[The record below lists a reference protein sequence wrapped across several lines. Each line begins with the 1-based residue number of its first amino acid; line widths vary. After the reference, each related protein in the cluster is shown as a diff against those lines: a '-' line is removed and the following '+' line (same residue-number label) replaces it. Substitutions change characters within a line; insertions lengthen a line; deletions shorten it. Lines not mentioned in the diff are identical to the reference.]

1 MDISNVYGSSGALLV
16 ESLYGDKTQSA
27 SDENSASV
35 FPWGADSVSISA
47 EAWEKL
53 AAMSDDSAGEEESQS
68 QTDEDSGTVAA
79 SGSGGGG
86 GGASSDSA
94 SKIESLRSR
103 LASLQTSLG
112 QASGSEAA
120 SLSAQIGQVMAEIA
134 ALESEAA

>member
-27 SDENSASV
+27 SDENNGSV
-35 FPWGADSVSISA
+35 FSWGADSVSISA
-47 EAWEKL
+47 EAREKL
-53 AAMSDDSAGEEESQS
+53 AATSGGTAGEEESQS
-68 QTDEDSGTVAA
+68 QTDEGSGKAAA
-79 SGSGGGG
+79 SGGGGSG

>member
-27 SDENSASV
+27 SDENNGSV
-35 FPWGADSVSISA
+35 FSWGADSVSISA
-47 EAWEKL
+47 EAREKL
-53 AAMSDDSAGEEESQS
+53 AATSGDSAGEEESQS

-79 SGSGGGG
+79 SGGEGS
-86 GGASSDSA
+86 SSDSA